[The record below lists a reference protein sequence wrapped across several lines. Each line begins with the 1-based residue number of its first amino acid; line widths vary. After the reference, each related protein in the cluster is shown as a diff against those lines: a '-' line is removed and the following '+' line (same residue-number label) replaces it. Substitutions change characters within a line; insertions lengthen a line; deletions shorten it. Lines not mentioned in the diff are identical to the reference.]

1 MLELYTWTTNNGRKP
16 IVCLEEMGLDYEIHW
31 LDIWRGETR
40 TPEYANIH
48 PVGMIPALVD
58 SDGPGG
64 ESVTVWESIVILIYL
79 AEKTAM
85 FLPTDAKRRI
95 EVLEWTLFHGAS
107 AAPIFDQFIHFAR
120 DETGETP
127 AAIIDMV
134 NKKSERRLAVYDRC
148 LAGRD
153 YLCDEFSI
161 ADVAN
166 YPLMVVVSRLGM
178 SFERYANLSAW
189 FERMGARPGVSR
201 GMTIAPE
208 GEEAVPTARGRG
220 SPTIWPVG

>member
-1 MLELYTWTTNNGRKP
+1 MASLRL
-16 IVCLEEMGLDYEIHW
+16 
-31 LDIWRGETR
+31 
-40 TPEYANIH
+40 
-48 PVGMIPALVD
+48 
-58 SDGPGG
+58 GG
-64 ESVTVWESIVILIYL
+64 
-79 AEKTAM
+79 
-85 FLPTDAKRRI
+85 
-95 EVLEWTLFHGAS
+95 
-107 AAPIFDQFIHFAR
+107 APIFDQFIHFAR

-153 YLCDEFSI
+153 YLCEEFSI

-178 SFERYANLSAW
+178 RFERYANLSAW

>member
-16 IVCLEEMGLDYEIHW
+16 IVCLEEMGLDYDLHW
-31 LDIWRGETR
+31 LDIWKGETR
-40 TPEYANIH
+40 TPEYAQLH

-64 ESVTVWESIVILIYL
+64 ESLTVWESIVILMYL
-79 AEKTAM
+79 AEKTGM
-85 FLPTDAKRRI
+85 FLPTDAKGRI
-95 EVLEWTLFHGAS
+95 EVLEWTLFHGAT
-107 AAPIFDQFIHFAR
+107 AAPIFDQFIHFTR

-127 AAIIDMV
+127 PAIIDML
-134 NKKSERRLAVYDRC
+134 NQKSERRLGVYNRQ
-148 LAGRD
+148 LEGRE
-153 YLCDEFSI
+153 YLCDAFSI

-166 YPLMVVVSRLGM
+166 YPIMVVVSRLGM
-178 SFERYANLSAW
+178 RFDKYPNLSAW
-189 FERMGARPGVSR
+189 FECMAARPGVSR

-220 SPTIWPVG
+220 SPTLGPMG